1 MKPFLLKIIA
11 NRKRL
16 NRLNKSHYRSEQF
29 ITNLEYWLSCGADVK
44 KLVKRHESAIRIL
57 MTSNFTNEFEKLCHD
72 LEDHAK
78 IG

>member
-1 MKPFLLKIIA
+1 MKQLLIKAIK

-16 NRLNKSHYRSEQF
+16 NSLNKSHIRSEQF
-29 ITNLEYWLSCGADVK
+29 IRNLEYWLSCNADIN
-44 KLVKRHESAIRIL
+44 KLVKRHEAEIRIL
-57 MTSNFTNEFEKLCHD
+57 MTKNFINQFEKLCLN

>member
-1 MKPFLLKIIA
+1 MKQFLLKIIA

-29 ITNLEYWLSCGADVK
+29 ITNLEYWLSCGADIK
-44 KLVKRHESAIRIL
+44 KLVKRHEDSIRIL
-57 MTSNFTNEFEKLCHD
+57 MTNNFTNQFETLCQD
-72 LEDHAK
+72 QEEAAK

>member
-29 ITNLEYWLSCGADVK
+29 ITNLEYWLSCGADIN

-57 MTSNFTNEFEKLCHD
+57 MTKNFTNQFETLCQ
-72 LEDHAK
+72 EIENTATT
-78 IG
+78 G